1 VSKLSKFLKSLTAY
15 DYFLV
20 FLIIL
25 SVMKITNVF
34 VVDGKD
40 AGLLFA
46 GLGVGLFVITTVLY
60 FIFSRLFDKSKTYKN
75 VLISTFIILL
85 VLSHADPD
93 PVRGVVVILLLFVS
107 KFFVKYKGQ
116 NVFNP
121 VVFAIAVTTLFS
133 FLVPSI
139 DLPPLDWTGVDI
151 RFPILGM
158 EIPLPVIPL
167 LLALTFNVARV
178 KRHPLAVTF
187 IMASLG
193 LGWALQSFEGSFL
206 SYFISILFIG
216 AAIIVEP
223 KTSPGKF
230 KEQIIYGLSMAF
242 FIVFLAL
249 LKVPNAPIIAFL
261 IANLVYFIFKQQKKP
276 ANS

>member
-167 LLALTFNVARV
+167 LLALTFHVARV

>member
-1 VSKLSKFLKSLTAY
+1 
-15 DYFLV
+15 
-20 FLIIL
+20 
-25 SVMKITNVF
+25 
-34 VVDGKD
+34 
-40 AGLLFA
+40 
-46 GLGVGLFVITTVLY
+46 
-60 FIFSRLFDKSKTYKN
+60 
-75 VLISTFIILL
+75 

>member
-167 LLALTFNVARV
+167 LLALTSPFGCDFYNG
-178 KRHPLAVTF
+178 VTWF
-187 IMASLG
+187 RMGFA
-193 LGWALQSFEGSFL
+193 
-206 SYFISILFIG
+206 
-216 AAIIVEP
+216 
-223 KTSPGKF
+223 KF
-230 KEQIIYGLSMAF
+230 
-242 FIVFLAL
+242 
-249 LKVPNAPIIAFL
+249 
-261 IANLVYFIFKQQKKP
+261 
-276 ANS
+276 